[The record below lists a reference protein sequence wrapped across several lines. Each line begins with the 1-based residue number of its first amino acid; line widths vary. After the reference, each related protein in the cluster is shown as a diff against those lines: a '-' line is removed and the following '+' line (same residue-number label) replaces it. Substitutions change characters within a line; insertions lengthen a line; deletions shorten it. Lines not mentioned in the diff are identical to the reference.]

1 MHIKTGYYENAVGR
15 VEFKKT
21 GPVYMSKIDASGAGV
36 EAQSE
41 ELIGAPGAVTMGLR
55 ARSRVIP
62 ASFQFADIGYP
73 MDRDFLAAVFSPL
86 MSGTLVLHGELD
98 DYAIDCRPQEAPSFV
113 RNSDIDYLWGFDV
126 NFIAD
131 YPFFRRGGQRVATT
145 SGTVFCKTVNGT
157 PITIEYGAGKGG
169 LFSLNGKSFTVKTN
183 HSKAIVID
191 TKNMTIVDSD
201 GNPAPEQI
209 ENFWQAPLESWGMNW
224 GENQII
230 ISGGDPVVRW
240 YELALSVF

>member
-113 RNSDIDYLWGFDV
+113 RNSGVDYLWDFDV
-126 NFIAD
+126 SFIAD
-131 YPFFRRGGQRVATT
+131 YPFFRRGAQRVATA

-169 LFSLNGKSFTVKTN
+169 LFSLNGKQFTVTSG
-183 HSKAIVID
+183 HERPIIID
-191 TKNMTIVDSD
+191 TKNMTITDD
-201 GNPAPEQI
+201 RGQPANDAI
-209 ENFWQAPLESWGMNW
+209 ENFWTAPLESWGMNY
-224 GENQII
+224 GNNYLLLA
-230 ISGGDPVVRW
+230 GGSPVVRW
-240 YELALSVF
+240 YELVLSVF